1 MLTSQVEGF
10 DDLFK
15 IMDELAL
22 EIGQAKTDRIWK
34 KALGYA
40 MSPVLAQVKASAPRN
55 SGQLAEHIYMKTQR
69 PTSRDKASSSY
80 RGEVFMCRVTS
91 GPKRMQD
98 IESTTIGKGGKER
111 VYRKIKPVGLAM
123 EFGTAEIA
131 ARPFIRP
138 ALASNV
144 TTVVD
149 RLGQMVWAEVNWGKY
164 AKGVKG

>member
-10 DDLFK
+10 DELFK
-15 IMDELAL
+15 TMDELAL

-69 PTSRDKASSSY
+69 PTSRDKSSASY
-80 RGEVFMCRVTS
+80 RGEVFMCRVSS
-91 GPKRMQD
+91 GPKRMED
-98 IESTTIGKGGKER
+98 VENVSIGKGGKER
-111 VYRKIKPVGLAM
+111 VYRKIKPIGLAM

-144 TTVVD
+144 GTVID
-149 RLGQMVWAEVNWGKY
+149 RLGTMVWAEVNWGKY
-164 AKGVKG
+164 AKGAKG